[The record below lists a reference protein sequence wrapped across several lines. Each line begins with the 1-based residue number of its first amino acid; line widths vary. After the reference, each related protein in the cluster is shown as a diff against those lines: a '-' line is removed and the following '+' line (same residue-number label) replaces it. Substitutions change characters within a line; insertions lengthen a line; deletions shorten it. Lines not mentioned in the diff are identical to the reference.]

1 MGEHSDVPIHL
12 AATVVVLRDYGG
24 ELQVLM
30 LQRASELVFHGGAW
44 VFPGGR
50 VDDCDAAGEARDTA
64 RCAAVREAAEEA
76 GLLLDRDALVVTS
89 HWTTPKGRPRRFATW
104 FFAAELSS
112 ATAVT
117 IDDGEIC
124 AYRWLSPADALRAHA
139 AEELE
144 LPPPTYVTISELAAF
159 AKADA
164 ALRYFAS
171 RDPIIYVPR
180 QRPVGG
186 GVLSL
191 FDGDVAYEGG
201 DPNAEGPRHRLNM
214 LKSGWSYQRS

>member
-12 AATVVVLRDYGG
+12 AATVVVLRDRAGAL
-24 ELQVLM
+24 EVLM

-50 VDDCDAAGEARDTA
+50 VDEADTA
-64 RCAAVREAAEEA
+64 GDAQETARRAAVREAAEEA
-76 GLLLDRDALVVTS
+76 GLLLDRDALVPIS

-104 FFAAELSS
+104 FFAAELSG
-112 ATAVT
+112 ATEIA
-117 IDDGEIC
+117 IDGGEIC

-139 AEELE
+139 ADELE
-144 LPPPTYVTISELAAF
+144 LPPPTYVTLSELAAF

-171 RDPIIYVPR
+171 REPIIYVPR
-180 QRPVGG
+180 QQPV
-186 GVLSL
+186 
-191 FDGDVAYEGG
+191 
-201 DPNAEGPRHRLNM
+201 
-214 LKSGWSYQRS
+214 SG